1 MTTLPRRSDTAQT
14 LSRGLTILEMLASAP
29 AALSTSDIARRLD
42 VPRTNV
48 NRLLNTLLQ
57 HDLISG
63 SSKAW
68 RVGAGIHALSNTKT
82 QAAPQTPMILQRVSE
97 RLEMTAFLV
106 HERNSMC
113 VTLACAEIP
122 RQGATLTQRPGT
134 VHSLRRGA
142 PGIALLVS
150 IGDQV
155 SGSTLQELAG
165 DRLAEVKEARTRG
178 WAFSQDEVIPGLKS
192 IAVPIRSS
200 HVEPTALAVVTLLK
214 PDIDEVVRILTEEA
228 HQL

>member
-1 MTTLPRRSDTAQT
+1 MTTTPRRRDTAQT

-29 AALSTSDIARRLD
+29 TALSTSDITRRLD

-48 NRLLNTLLQ
+48 NRLLNTLQ
-57 HDLISG
+57 THDLISG

-68 RVGAGIHALSNTKT
+68 RIGAGIHALSDTKT
-82 QAAPQTPMILQRVSE
+82 QAVPQTPAILQRVSE

-106 HERNSMC
+106 HERNGMC
-113 VTLACAEIP
+113 VTLACAETP
-122 RQGATLTQRPGT
+122 RHGATLTQRPGT

-155 SGSTLQELAG
+155 TGSVLNELAG
-165 DRLAEVKEARTRG
+165 ERITEVKEARARG
-178 WAFSQDEVIPGLKS
+178 WAFSQDEVIPGLKA

-200 HVEPTALAVVTLLK
+200 QVEPTALAVVTLLQ
-214 PDIDEVVRILTEEA
+214 PDIDEVVRVLNEEA
-228 HQL
+228 HLL